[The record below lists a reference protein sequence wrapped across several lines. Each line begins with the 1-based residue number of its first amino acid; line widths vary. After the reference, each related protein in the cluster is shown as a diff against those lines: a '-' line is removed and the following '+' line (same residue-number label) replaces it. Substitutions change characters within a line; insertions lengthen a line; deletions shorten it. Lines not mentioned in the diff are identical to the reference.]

1 MIGILLVLMQTAQA
15 ECLWAGGSVRAQASG
30 STVTVNGRAFPVRG
44 VQNAADFERE
54 LRACK
59 ADSAVPYLQDWREE
73 RRNAILTGVGG
84 CFILVPWFWTPGQIS
99 RARRAK
105 ASMIAAIEGT
115 PTP

>member
-15 ECLWAGGSVRAQASG
+15 ECLWAGDNVRAQTTG
-30 STVTVNGRAFPVRG
+30 STVSVNGRTFPVRG
-44 VQNAADFERE
+44 VQAAADFERE

-59 ADSAVPYLQDWREE
+59 ADSAIPYFQDWREAH
-73 RRNAILTGVGG
+73 RGLNATVALG
-84 CFILVPWFWTPGQIS
+84 CFFIIPFALTPTYAYQ
-99 RARRAK
+99 AKRAK